1 MYLVA
6 LQASSHINIKWMCN
20 MRDIQQEWMDRI
32 GRAEPKA
39 AVTSPSA
46 ARPIV
51 YTPAIE
57 QRKSPDCEPTVITTE
72 ALLNER
78 DREYEALLNQYDRE
92 NDTKLARVYALMGA
106 LANRVEVLE
115 RERFVQQDLKERL
128 LDQMHELAEDNDEFR
143 RGLGK
148 YAIQECGS
156 LPKLELGVTHI
167 GCNVFFTPNLTA
179 EERRTKSV
187 WSLHLDVD
195 VRNHRLPQ
203 AINLGLY
210 PLATKWGDKKRVS
223 KCFYDIAKGKNHTD
237 LVTDLVKRLIDDG
250 QGETAWGGFVKGY
263 TRNGGRPYVKE
274 QVALLQDHQ
283 KDVSP
288 GATQARLHMIIDG
301 QLLKFSRMRPAAGGD
316 GSALWYC
323 QWSPTK
329 T

>member
-1 MYLVA
+1 
-6 LQASSHINIKWMCN
+6 
-20 MRDIQQEWMDRI
+20 MRDLLQEFKTRFHPV
-32 GRAEPKA
+32 EPKA

-46 ARPIV
+46 AGPIV

-57 QRKSPDCEPTVITTE
+57 QKKSPDREPTIITLPE
-72 ALLNER
+72 AL
-78 DREYEALLNQYDRE
+78 ALLNQRDRE
-92 NDTKLARVYALMGA
+92 NDTKLAQVYSLIGA

-115 RERFVQQDLKERL
+115 RERFAQQDLKEKL

-148 YAIQECGS
+148 YAIQECGG

-301 QLLKFSRMRPAAGGD
+301 QLLKFSRMRPAAGGE